1 MEECQDILLSQ
12 KSKWLGNKCSIP
24 FVQNKNQNKHTNKD
38 YKDLRGNPPL
48 FTMVVTSE
56 EGNVIGVIV
65 KKDSSFICVV

>member
-12 KSKWLGNKCSIP
+12 NNKWLGNKCSIP
-24 FVQNKNQNKHTNKD
+24 FVQNKHTNKD

-48 FTMVVTSE
+48 LTMVVTSE